1 MMPENGAFE
10 IVQKAGS
17 LLAPGQ
23 GTELPEFRVFRRFC
37 QFRRIQPAIGVRRR
51 YMNIRG
57 GNNQNGQGFD
67 IRQRVNLVSAPDPER
82 TAALQKER
90 NVRSKRS
97 TDLERTVRRN
107 FFPAQPQGPE

>member
-1 MMPENGAFE
+1 MVLETGALK
-10 IVQKAGS
+10 IVQEAGS

-57 GNNQNGQGFD
+57 RTNQNGQGFD
-67 IRQRVNLVSAPDPER
+67 VRQRVTLVSAPDPER
-82 TAALQKER
+82 TTALQKER
-90 NVRSKRS
+90 NICSERS
-97 TDLERTVRRN
+97 TDFHQPVRR
-107 FFPAQPQGPE
+107 